1 MEELQV
7 SITEGKNNN
16 FQELTEV
23 TNVIDELQQNRKI
36 IAEIKETIPTK
47 TSEAHRNKTPK
58 VFYSRKEEDYNGIR
72 ILGVPESKAQTSRE
86 KYEEDLG
93 EVKKIFQHLNVE
105 ASVDAVARL
114 GKPQGDK
121 TRGIVKIP
129 NEHYRTVIILTVGKL
144 KTYEKS
150 VYKIRELSPKDQAK

>member
-23 TNVIDELQQNRKI
+23 TNVIDEFQQNRKM

-47 TSEAHRNKTPK
+47 TSEAHRNKTPR
-58 VFYSRKEEDYNGIR
+58 VFYSRKEKDYNGIR

-86 KYEEDLG
+86 KYEEDF
-93 EVKKIFQHLNVE
+93 EVKIFQHLKVE

-121 TRGIVKIP
+121 TRGIVVKIP
-129 NEHYRTVIILTVGKL
+129 NEHYRKLIILTVGKQ

-150 VYKIRELSPKDQAK
+150 VYKSRELSPKDQAK